1 MWAQSKWEAGL
12 VKGRPS
18 QALHAQRFSLGQLV
32 SACVWARSVTRSCLT
47 LCDPVDG
54 SPPGSSVHVLLQERH
69 WGTLPLPP
77 LGDLLDPGIQPRSP
91 ALQADSSP
99 LSRRGSTGLILAS
112 C

>member
-18 QALHAQRFSLGQLV
+18 QALHAQRFSGQLV

-47 LCDPVDG
+47 LRDPVDG
-54 SPPGSSVHVLLQERH
+54 SPPGSSVHGLLQERH
-69 WGTLPLPP
+69 WGALPLPP
-77 LGDLLDPGIQPRSP
+77 PGDLLDPGVQPGSP

-99 LSRRGSTGLILAS
+99 LSHRGGTGLILAS